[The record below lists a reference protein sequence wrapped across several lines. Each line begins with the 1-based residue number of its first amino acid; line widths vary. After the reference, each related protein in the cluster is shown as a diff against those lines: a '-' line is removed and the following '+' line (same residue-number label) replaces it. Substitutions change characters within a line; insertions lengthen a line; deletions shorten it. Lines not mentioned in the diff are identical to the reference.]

1 MSRAVALRSDYSAD
15 ELRKLAVASDDANQA
30 RRLLAL
36 AAVQDGFSRSEAARL
51 NAMDGQT
58 LRDWVLAFNEHGPQG
73 LFNTRPPGRPPKLTP
88 EQKAYLEGFYYKP
101 RIDKELLAR
110 HSKGLIAMSAGPQAI
125 AASQM
130 LTSTLAGVVNG
141 LVAAT
146 GMPMIN
152 AVGSSLVAVT
162 AFGLTTAANYAL
174 SGLVDWALAGV
185 FIVGDG
191 SNPTSPGTTSLR
203 KRVLSSVMK

>member
-15 ELRKLAVASDDANQA
+15 ELRELAVASDDANQA

-88 EQKAYLEGFYYKP
+88 EQKQAVAELVEAGPDPEVDGVVRWRCVDIKAIIEARYGIELNEATVG
-101 RIDKELLAR
+101 RLLKELGFAHVSAR
-110 HSKGLIAMSAGPQAI
+110 PRHPRQAPGAI
-125 AASQM
+125 E
-130 LTSTLAGVVNG
+130 TFKKK
-141 LVAAT
+141 
-146 GMPMIN
+146 P
-152 AVGSSLVAVT
+152 
-162 AFGLTTAANYAL
+162 
-174 SGLVDWALAGV
+174 
-185 FIVGDG
+185 
-191 SNPTSPGTTSLR
+191 PGTTQR
-203 KRVLSSVMK
+203 TK